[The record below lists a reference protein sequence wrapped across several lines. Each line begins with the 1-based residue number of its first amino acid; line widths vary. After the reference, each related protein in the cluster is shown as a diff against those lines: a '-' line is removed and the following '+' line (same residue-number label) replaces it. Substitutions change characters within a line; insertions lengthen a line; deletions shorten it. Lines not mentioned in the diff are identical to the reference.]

1 MKRLLLT
8 LLLLA
13 SLRLFGQNYIDTL
26 YTVADATVSYGTD
39 VDFAGNVRD
48 LTMDISWPTNAPVDP
63 TGRPLMLVIHGGAFL
78 AGSKDEASITQ
89 IRHQFAQRGY
99 VTAAINYRLG
109 WFQTSSSW
117 NCNIS
122 WIFNQP
128 WNCMNAS
135 DTTEWTRGYYRGIQ
149 DAHGA
154 IRYMVNHDDTSSF
167 GDIDPYRVFVVGES
181 AGAFIAMGVGYMD
194 DSEKPA
200 GVGARP
206 NAPAPNAIYEN
217 QCVIGAGLDTSIAS
231 MALARPDL
239 GPIKGTLNLPSAP
252 YRIAGVGDMFGGTF
266 GDLWATNANDADIPI
281 LYMFHQPADLI
292 VPYTTQRVLQG
303 YAYCTTQWPF
313 NCAWIL
319 NRPIVYGGSSIKTM
333 IDLHD
338 FQGDSI
344 PLYLSEFTTNN
355 ADCATQINNPS
366 LGGHQ
371 YDNYWTRT
379 HNMAVFFAQNG
390 MTVSRPEPNRLQ
402 FSVVPNPNR
411 GAFRI
416 TLPRGA
422 ELSEV
427 RVVNLL
433 GQVVYAASASGNVAE
448 VHLPSHV
455 APGAYLVQIQSSAGR
470 AVRRVV
476 VE

>member
-8 LLLLA
+8 LLLLGTM
-13 SLRLFGQNYIDTL
+13 RLIGQNYIDTL
-26 YTVADATVSYGTD
+26 YTVADTTVSYGTA

-48 LTMDISWPTNAPVDP
+48 LTMDISWPTNAPVQAS
-63 TGRPLMLVIHGGAFL
+63 GHPLMLVIHGGAFL
-78 AGSKDEASITQ
+78 AGSKDEASISNM
-89 IRHQFAQRGY
+89 RHQFAQRGY

-154 IRYMVNHDDTSSF
+154 IRYMVNHSADY
-167 GDIDPYRVFVVGES
+167 DIDPMRVFLVGES

-194 DSEKPA
+194 DNSEMPA

-217 QCVIGAGLDTSIAS
+217 QCIIGAGLDTNIAS

-239 GPIKGTLNLPSAP
+239 GPITGTLNLPSAP
-252 YRIAGVGDMFGGTF
+252 YRIAGVGDMYGGTF

-281 LYMFHQPADLI
+281 LYIFHQPADLI
-292 VPYTTQRVLQG
+292 VPYTQQRVLHG

-313 NCAWIL
+313 NCAWLL
-319 NRPIVYGGSSIKTM
+319 NRPVVYGGNTIKAM
-333 IDLHD
+333 IDAHALA
-338 FQGDSI
+338 GDSV
-344 PLYLSEFTTNN
+344 PLVQAEFTNNN

-371 YDNYWTRT
+371 YDSYWTRT
-379 HNMAVFFAQNG
+379 YNMAVFFAQNG
-390 MTVSRPEPNRLQ
+390 MTVSRPEPYSLQ
-402 FSVVPNPNR
+402 FTVAPNPSR
-411 GAFRI
+411 GQFRV
-416 TLPRGA
+416 TMPAGVQ
-422 ELSEV
+422 LSALTV
-427 RVVNLL
+427 QNLL
-433 GQVVYAASASGNVAE
+433 GQVVYTAQAAGSQAE
-448 VHLPSHV
+448 ITLPPRI
-455 APGAYLVQIQSSAGR
+455 AAGTYLLQVETTSGR
-470 AVRRVV
+470 AVRRIV